1 MQCPKCQSQVSFRDV
16 ADERCPTCASK
27 IYWAD
32 EWRWL
37 RGLSC
42 GLLAILM
49 ISHWFPRKADL
60 GEFVLWLVGW
70 CLVSC
75 ALLSGSFFTLPP
87 KVDLVP
93 GQGPIRLDLQN
104 GFGPEDAG

>member
-1 MQCPKCQSQVSFRDV
+1 MQCPKCQSKVSFPDV
-16 ADERCPTCASK
+16 ADQRCPTCASN

-49 ISHWFPRKADL
+49 IIYWFPREADL
-60 GEFVLWLVGW
+60 VNFLLWVGSW
-70 CLVSC
+70 FLVSF
-75 ALLSGSFFTLPP
+75 ALLIGSFFTLPP
-87 KVDLVP
+87 KVDLAP
-93 GQGPIRLDLQN
+93 AHGPIRLDM
-104 GFGPEDAG
+104 